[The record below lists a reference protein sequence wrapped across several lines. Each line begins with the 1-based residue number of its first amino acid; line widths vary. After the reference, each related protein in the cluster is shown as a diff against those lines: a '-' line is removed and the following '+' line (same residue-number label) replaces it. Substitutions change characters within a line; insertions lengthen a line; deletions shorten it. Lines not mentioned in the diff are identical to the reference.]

1 LVNVWLVIALTAQSA
16 QGDREFELSGN
27 ASSGNEFNTN
37 NFGASASLSYYF
49 TGSQEIGLRHGI
61 NVASLR
67 FRLTESALDT
77 LRTGESSSLAKM
89 FPCL

>member
-1 LVNVWLVIALTAQSA
+1 LASYRPYAQSA

-61 NVASLR
+61 NVASLCVSDLPKAHSIR
-67 FRLTESALDT
+67 CEPESLV
-77 LRTGESSSLAKM
+77 R
-89 FPCL
+89 